1 MLNTLLCAL
10 IICIIAAGAY
20 YAAHYIVSLRHNRN
34 EIADELVR
42 AETHIKALEEE
53 NEMLRYERTA
63 QDELKRS
70 MKTEDNSGGW
80 GTFQARG

>member
-34 EIADELVR
+34 EIADELTR

-70 MKTEDNSGGW
+70 MKTEDNTGW
-80 GTFQARG
+80 NTFQARG

>member
-1 MLNTLLCAL
+1 MLNILLCAL
-10 IICIIAAGAY
+10 IICIICAGAY

-34 EIADELVR
+34 EIADELTR

-53 NEMLRYERTA
+53 NDMLRYERTA

-70 MKTEDNSGGW
+70 IKTEDNTGW
-80 GTFQARG
+80 NTFQARS